1 MNILI
6 DIGHPGH
13 VHLLYGVAKELKRKG
28 HTLHYSVR
36 DIPVAK
42 RLMEH
47 YGMTPWVDLGGKKDS
62 LTGKAKT
69 VISQDFQLLR
79 YVRHNHIDLGL
90 SSGLVLSHVSRLT
103 SMKAF
108 MFDDDDDAAEPL
120 IVKYGHPLTNVV
132 FTPDCIHRKTK
143 KAVYYAG
150 THELAYLHPN
160 RFNLDPTV
168 LQRAGLQEEERFFI
182 MRFVA
187 LKGHHDVGQQG
198 LALEQK
204 KALVELLKPHG
215 RVIITSERAIEPE
228 FEPYRLPVPP
238 EDIHSLMAYSSLFL
252 GDSQTMT
259 SEAAVLGVPALKCN
273 TFAGRLS
280 VPNMLEQK
288 YGLCY
293 AYQPSQFEEMYHH
306 IEQLLAR
313 DPEKLK
319 NEWQEKRMRMLK
331 EMIDPTEFFV
341 NYIESIESKSQR
353 VEKTKSISDNSVR
366 DYK

>member
-13 VHLLYGVAKELKRKG
+13 VHLLHGVAAEMKKRG
-28 HTLHYSVR
+28 HKVFYSVR

-62 LTGKAKT
+62 LMGKAQT
-69 VISQDFQLLR
+69 VLSQDMQLLR
-79 YVRHNHIDLGL
+79 FVRRNHIDLGL

-103 SMKAF
+103 KMKSF

-120 IVKYGHPLTNVV
+120 VTKYGHPLSDIV

-143 KAVYYAG
+143 HAVYYAG

-160 RFNLDPTV
+160 RFTPDPSV
-168 LQRAGLQEEERFFI
+168 LQHAGLTEGERFFI

-187 LKGHHDVGQQG
+187 LKGHHDVGQAG
-198 LALEQK
+198 LSLEQK
-204 KALVELLKPHG
+204 RALVDLLSPHG
-215 RVIITSERAIEPE
+215 RVIITSERAVEPE

-238 EDIHSLMAYSSLFL
+238 EEIHSLMAYSSMFV

-259 SEAAVLGVPALKCN
+259 SEAAILGVPALKCN

-280 VPNMLEQK
+280 VPNMLEDK

-293 AYQPSQFEEMYHH
+293 AYLPERFEDMLAQIRHLLDMPSESLH
-306 IEQLLAR
+306 A
-313 DPEKLK
+313 
-319 NEWQEKRMRMLK
+319 EWNAKRQRMLQ
-331 EMIDPTEFFV
+331 EMIDPTEFFI
-341 NYIESIESKSQR
+341 NHIEQNETLS
-353 VEKTKSISDNSVR
+353 
-366 DYK
+366 

>member
-13 VHLLYGVAKELKRKG
+13 VHLLRNVAKELEGKG
-28 HTLHYSVR
+28 HRIYYSLR

-47 YGMTPWVDLGGKKDS
+47 YGMKPWLDLGGKKDS
-62 LTGKAKT
+62 LLGKALT
-69 VISQDFQLLR
+69 VAHQDIETLR
-79 YVRHNHIDLGL
+79 FVSKNQIDLGL
-90 SSGLVLSHVSRLT
+90 SSGLVLSHVSKLT
-103 SMKAF
+103 KMHSF
-108 MFDDDDDAAEPL
+108 VFDDDDDEAEPL
-120 IVKYGHPLTNVV
+120 SVKYEHPLSDVV
-132 FTPDCIHRKTK
+132 FTPDCIRRKSRH
-143 KAVYYAG
+143 AVYYAG

-160 RFNLDPTV
+160 RFALDPAV
-168 LQRAGLQEEERFFI
+168 LQRAGIHEGERFFI

-198 LALEQK
+198 LTMEQK
-204 KALVELLKPHG
+204 QSLVELLKPHG

-228 FEPYRLPVPP
+228 FEQYRLPVPP
-238 EDIHSLMAYSSLFL
+238 EDIHSLMAYSSMFL

-259 SEAAVLGVPALKCN
+259 SEAAILGIPALKCN

-293 AYQPSQFEEMYHH
+293 AYQPAQFGEMYQH
-306 IEQLLAR
+306 IERLLTR
-313 DPEKLK
+313 NPEELK
-319 NEWQEKRMRMLK
+319 NEWQAKRQRLLD

-341 NYIESIESKSQR
+341 KYIENYEGLS
-353 VEKTKSISDNSVR
+353 
-366 DYK
+366 

>member
-13 VHLLYGVAKELKRKG
+13 VHLLHGVAEEMKKREHKVFF
-28 HTLHYSVR
+28 SVR
-36 DIPVAK
+36 DIPIAK

-47 YGMTPWVDLGGKKDS
+47 YGMTPWIDLGEKRDS
-62 LTGKAKT
+62 LWGKAKT
-69 VISQDFQLLR
+69 VLHQDAQVLKF
-79 YVRHNHIDLGL
+79 VRENHIDIGI
-90 SSGLVLSHVSRLT
+90 SSGLVLSHVSKL
-103 SMKAF
+103 SHMKSYV
-108 MFDDDDDAAEPL
+108 FDDDDDIVEPL
-120 IVKYGHPLTNVV
+120 SVKFEHPLSDVV
-132 FTPDCIHRKTK
+132 FTPDCIQRKTK
-143 KAVYYAG
+143 HAVYYAG
-150 THELAYLHPN
+150 THELVYLHPN
-160 RFNLDPTV
+160 RFTPDPLV
-168 LQRAGLQEEERFFI
+168 LKHAGLTEERFFI

-198 LALEQK
+198 LSLEQK
-204 KALVELLKPHG
+204 KTLVNLLNAHG

-228 FEPYRLPVPP
+228 FEQYRIPVPP
-238 EDIHSLMAYSSLFL
+238 EEIHSLMAYSSMFL

-280 VPNMLEQK
+280 VPNMLENK

-293 AYQPSQFEEMYHH
+293 AYPPDQFDKMYHH

-313 DPEKLK
+313 EPHELK
-319 NEWQEKRMRMLK
+319 NEWQTKRQRMLQ

-341 NYIESIESKSQR
+341 NHITENEIAS
-353 VEKTKSISDNSVR
+353 
-366 DYK
+366 

>member
-13 VHLLYGVAKELKRKG
+13 VHLLHGVAEEMKKRG
-28 HTLHYSVR
+28 HKVFYSVR

-62 LTGKAKT
+62 LMGKAQT
-69 VISQDFQLLR
+69 VLSQDMQLLR
-79 YVRHNHIDLGL
+79 FVRKNHIDLGL

-103 SMKAF
+103 KMKSF

-120 IVKYGHPLTNVV
+120 VTKYGHPLTDIV

-143 KAVYYAG
+143 HAVYYAG

-160 RFNLDPTV
+160 RFTPDPSV
-168 LQRAGLQEEERFFI
+168 LQHAGLTEGERFFI

-187 LKGHHDVGQQG
+187 LKGHHDVGQAG
-198 LALEQK
+198 LSLEQK
-204 KALVELLKPHG
+204 RALVDLLKAHG
-215 RVIITSERAIEPE
+215 RVIITSERAVEPE

-238 EDIHSLMAYSSLFL
+238 EEIHSLMAYSSMFV

-259 SEAAVLGVPALKCN
+259 SEAAILGVPALKCN

-280 VPNMLEQK
+280 VPNMLEDK

-293 AYQPSQFEEMYHH
+293 AYLPERFEDMLAQIRH
-306 IEQLLAR
+306 LLDMPFESLHA
-313 DPEKLK
+313 
-319 NEWQEKRMRMLK
+319 EWQAKRQRMLQ
-331 EMIDPTEFFV
+331 EMIDPTEFFI
-341 NYIESIESKSQR
+341 NHIEQNETLS
-353 VEKTKSISDNSVR
+353 
-366 DYK
+366 

>member
-13 VHLLYGVAKELKRKG
+13 VHLLHGVAEEMKKRG
-28 HTLHYSVR
+28 HKVFYSVR

-47 YGMTPWVDLGGKKDS
+47 YGMTPWIDLGGKKDS
-62 LTGKAKT
+62 LLGKAQT
-69 VISQDFQLLR
+69 VLSQDIQLLHV
-79 YVRHNHIDLGL
+79 VRKNHIDLGL

-103 SMKAF
+103 KMKSF

-120 IVKYGHPLTNVV
+120 ITKYGHPLSDVV
-132 FTPDCIHRKTK
+132 FTPDCIRRKTK
-143 KAVYYAG
+143 HAVYYAG

-160 RFNLDPTV
+160 RFTPDPTV
-168 LQRAGLQEEERFFI
+168 LQHAGLAEDERFFI

-198 LALEQK
+198 LTLEQK
-204 KALVELLKPHG
+204 RTLVELLKSHG
-215 RVIITSERAIEPE
+215 RVIITSERTVEPE

-238 EDIHSLMAYSSLFL
+238 EEIHSLMAYSSMFV

-280 VPNMLEQK
+280 VPNMLENK

-293 AYQPSQFEEMYHH
+293 AYLPERFEDMLAQIHS
-306 IEQLLAR
+306 LL
-313 DPEKLK
+313 DMPPESLRA
-319 NEWQEKRMRMLK
+319 EWQAKRERMLQ
-331 EMIDPTEFFV
+331 EMIDPTEFFI
-341 NYIESIESKSQR
+341 NHIEHNEALS
-353 VEKTKSISDNSVR
+353 
-366 DYK
+366 

>member
-13 VHLLYGVAKELKRKG
+13 VHLLHGVAEEMKRKG
-28 HTLHYSVR
+28 HNVFYSVR
-36 DIPVAK
+36 EIPVAK

-47 YGMTPWVDLGGKKDS
+47 YGMTPWIDLGGKKDS
-62 LTGKAKT
+62 LWGKAKT
-69 VISQDFQLLR
+69 VLHQDVQLLKF
-79 YVRHNHIDLGL
+79 VRQNHIDIGL
-90 SSGLVLSHVSRLT
+90 SSGLVLSHVSKM
-103 SMKAF
+103 SHMKSYV
-108 MFDDDDDAAEPL
+108 FDDDDDIVEPL
-120 IVKYGHPLTNVV
+120 SVKFEHPMSNVV
-132 FTPDCIHRKTK
+132 FTPDCIQRKTK
-143 KAVYYAG
+143 HAVYYAG

-160 RFNLDPTV
+160 RFKPNPNV
-168 LQRAGLQEEERFFI
+168 LQHAGIQEGERFFI

-198 LALEQK
+198 LTLEQK
-204 KALVELLKPHG
+204 QSLVELLKPHG

-238 EDIHSLMAYSSLFL
+238 EEIHSLMAYSSMFL

-259 SEAAVLGVPALKCN
+259 SEAAILGVPALKCN

-293 AYQPSQFEEMYHH
+293 AYLPTQFDEMYHH
-306 IEQLLAR
+306 IEQLLTR
-313 DPEKLK
+313 DPEDLK
-319 NEWQEKRMRMLK
+319 NEWQAKRQRMLND
-331 EMIDPTEFFV
+331 MIDPTEFFV
-341 NYIESIESKSQR
+341 NYIENYESLS
-353 VEKTKSISDNSVR
+353 
-366 DYK
+366 

>member
-6 DIGHPGH
+6 DIGHPAH
-13 VHLLYGVAKELKRKG
+13 VHLLRCLANELKQRG
-28 HTLHYSVR
+28 HQLYFSTR
-36 DIPVAK
+36 DIPVVI

-47 YGMTPWVDLGGKKDS
+47 YGMTPYLNLGGKKDS
-62 LTGKAKT
+62 LWGKAT
-69 VISQDFQLLR
+69 TIIQQDFTITR
-79 YVRHNHIDLGL
+79 FVRKNHINLGL
-90 SSGLVLSHVSRLT
+90 SSGLVLSHASKLSKMT
-103 SMKAF
+103 SYV
-108 MFDDDDDAAEPL
+108 FDDDDDEAEPL
-120 IVKYGHPLTNVV
+120 SVKFEHPLSDVV

-143 KAVYYAG
+143 HAIYYAG

-160 RFNLDPTV
+160 RFTPDPSV
-168 LQRAGLQEEERFFI
+168 LEKAGIQEGERFFI

-198 LALEQK
+198 LTPEQK
-204 KALVELLKPHG
+204 KTLVEILKPHG

-238 EDIHSLMAYSSLFL
+238 EEIHSLMAYSSMFV

-280 VPNMLEQK
+280 VPNMLENS
-288 YGLCY
+288 YNLCY
-293 AYQPSQFEEMYHH
+293 AYLPDHFEEMLGH
-306 IEQLLAR
+306 IKQLLSR
-313 DPEKLK
+313 NPEELK
-319 NEWQEKRMRMLK
+319 NEWQTKRLQMLS

-341 NYIESIESKSQR
+341 NYIENQ
-353 VEKTKSISDNSVR
+353 
-366 DYK
+366 